1 MAFIDSLSSFLYYP
15 LLIIVLIAAGLYFS
29 ARTGFVQFRLFG
41 EAIRVISE
49 KPSTEGGTSSFK
61 ALMVSTASRVGTGNI
76 VGVSTAVC
84 LGGFGAAFWMWLI
97 ALIGMAT
104 AFVESTLA
112 QIYKRRDTDGS
123 SYGGP
128 AYYIQDAL
136 HSRSLGIVFSIF
148 LILTYAFGFNMLASY
163 NMQDSFKA
171 YSFYN
176 PSVTP
181 WIIGGIMA
189 LLVFWCLLGGG
200 KRIANVA
207 SALVPVMGVIYV
219 IVALV
224 VIVANIGL
232 LPAVIKEIFA
242 DAFNFKAIFGGI
254 AGSCMMYGTKR
265 GLYSNEA
272 GVGSA
277 PNAAA
282 AADVSHPVKQGLVQ
296 MFSVFLDTI
305 IICTATAMMC
315 MCSGVE
321 PSEEIAGAMYV
332 QLSVASVLGN
342 GFGPWFV
349 TVSLMLFGFTTLI
362 GNLYYCNNALAFI
375 NNNKMPGKSFMMGF
389 YIVCALLIFVGAGL
403 SMGLAWSIA
412 DILQAFM
419 CLINI
424 PTCIILG
431 KVSYAACKDYIQQR
445 ELGRA
450 PVFHAKDIGMDASK
464 LDYWQ

>member
-1 MAFIDSLSSFLYYP
+1 MAFIDSLNGFLYYP

-29 ARTGFVQFRLFG
+29 LRTSFVQFRLFG
-41 EAIRVISE
+41 EAIRVIRE
-49 KPSTEGGTSSFK
+49 KPNTKGGISSFK

-136 HSRSLGIVFSIF
+136 HSRGLGIVFSVF

-163 NMQDSFKA
+163 NMQDSFKL

-181 WIIGGIMA
+181 WIIGGVLA
-189 LLVFWCLLGGG
+189 VLVFWCLLGGG

-207 SALVPVMGVIYV
+207 SALVPFMGIIYV
-219 IVALV
+219 AVALV
-224 VIVANIGL
+224 VIVFNIGL
-232 LPAVIKEIFA
+232 LPAVIREIFVN
-242 DAFNFKAIFGGI
+242 AFDFKAIFGGV
-254 AGSCMMYGTKR
+254 AGSCMVYGIKR

-321 PSEEIAGAMYV
+321 PTADIAGAMYV
-332 QLSVASVLGN
+332 QLSVASVLG
-342 GFGPWFV
+342 GSIGPWFV
-349 TVSLMLFGFTTLI
+349 TISLLLFGFTTLI

-389 YIVCALLIFVGAGL
+389 YVVCALLIFVGAGL

-412 DILQAFM
+412 DILQALM

-424 PTCIILG
+424 PTCVILG
-431 KVSYAACKDYIQQR
+431 KVVYSACTDYIEQR
-445 ELGRA
+445 NMGNN
-450 PVFHAKDIGMDASK
+450 PVFRARSIGMDASK

>member
-1 MAFIDSLSSFLYYP
+1 MAFIDSLNSFLYYP

-29 ARTGFVQFRLFG
+29 VRTGFVQFRLFG

-49 KPSTEGGTSSFK
+49 KPSQEDGTSSFK

-97 ALIGMAT
+97 ALVGMAS

-136 HSRSLGIVFSIF
+136 HSRSIGVVFSIF

-171 YSFYN
+171 YGFYN
-176 PSVTP
+176 PSITP
-181 WIIGGIMA
+181 WIIGGILA
-189 LLVFWCLLGGG
+189 VLVFWCLLGGG

-207 SALVPVMGVIYV
+207 SGLVPVMGVIYV
-219 IVALV
+219 LVALV
-224 VIVANIGL
+224 VIIFNIKL
-232 LPAVIKEIFA
+232 LPGVIGQIFS
-242 DAFNFKAIFGGI
+242 DAFNFKAIFGGV
-254 AGSCMMYGTKR
+254 AGSCMMYGIKR

-321 PSEEIAGAMYV
+321 PTEEIAGAMYV
-332 QLSVASVLGN
+332 QLSVSSVLGS

-375 NNNKMPGKSFMMGF
+375 NKGKMPGKKFMMGF
-389 YIVCALLIFVGAGL
+389 YVVCAVLIFVGAGL

-412 DILQAFM
+412 DILMAFM

-431 KVSYAACKDYIQQR
+431 KVVYAACSDYVEQKQAG
-445 ELGRA
+445 LN
-450 PVFHAKDIGMDASK
+450 PVFRAKKIGMDDSK
-464 LDYWQ
+464 LDYWH

>member
-1 MAFIDSLSSFLYYP
+1 MAFIDSLVSILYYP
-15 LLIIVLIAAGLYFS
+15 ILIIVLVAAGFYFS
-29 ARTGFVQFRLFG
+29 FRTGFVQFRLFG
-41 EAIRVISE
+41 EAIRVVKE

-76 VGVSTAVC
+76 VGVSTAIC
-84 LGGFGAAFWMWLI
+84 LGGFGAAFWMWFI

-136 HSRSLGIVFSIF
+136 HSRSLGIVFSIA

-181 WIIGGIMA
+181 WIIGAILA
-189 LLVFWCLLGGG
+189 ALVFWCLLGGG
-200 KRIANVA
+200 KRIASVA
-207 SALVPVMGVIYV
+207 SALVPIMGLIYV
-219 IVALV
+219 LVALV
-224 VIVANIGL
+224 VIFFNVKL
-232 LPAVIKEIFA
+232 LPGVFTQIFA
-242 DAFNFKAIFGGI
+242 DAFNFKAIFGGV
-254 AGSCMMYGTKR
+254 AGSCMMYGIKR

-282 AADVSHPVKQGLVQ
+282 AADVTHPVKQGLVQ

-321 PSEEIAGAMYV
+321 PTADIAGAMYV
-332 QLSVASVLGN
+332 QLSVSNVLGS
-342 GFGPWFV
+342 FGPIFV

-375 NNNKMPGKSFMMGF
+375 NNNKMPGKKFMMGF
-389 YIVCALLIFVGAGL
+389 YLVCAVLIFVGAGL

-412 DILQAFM
+412 DILQAIM

-431 KVSYAACKDYIQQR
+431 KVVYAACSDYIEQKQTG
-445 ELGRA
+445 LN
-450 PVFHAKDIGMDASK
+450 PVFRAKKIGMDDSK
-464 LDYWQ
+464 LDFWK

>member
-1 MAFIDSLSSFLYYP
+1 MAFIDSLNSFLYYP

-29 ARTGFVQFRLFG
+29 VRTGFVQFRLFG
-41 EAIRVISE
+41 EAVRVISE
-49 KPSTEGGTSSFK
+49 KPSQEGGTSSFK

-97 ALIGMAT
+97 AIIGMAS

-136 HSRSLGIVFSIF
+136 NSRAMGIVFSVF
-148 LILTYAFGFNMLASY
+148 LVLTYAFGFNMLASY

-176 PSVTP
+176 PAVTP
-181 WIIGGIMA
+181 WLIGGILA
-189 LLVFWCLLGGG
+189 VLVFWCLLGGG

-207 SALVPVMGVIYV
+207 SALVPFMGVIYV
-219 IVALV
+219 LVALI
-224 VIVANIGL
+224 VIVMNAGL
-232 LPAVIKEIFA
+232 LPSVIAQIFA
-242 DAFNFKAIFGGI
+242 DAFNFKAIFGGV
-254 AGSCMMYGTKR
+254 AGSCMMYGIKR

-315 MCSGVE
+315 MCSNVE
-321 PSEEIAGAMYV
+321 PSADIAGAMYV
-332 QLSVASVLGN
+332 QLSVSGVMG
-342 GFGPWFV
+342 GFGPVFV
-349 TVSLMLFGFTTLI
+349 TFSLMLFGFTTLI

-375 NNNKMPGKSFMMGF
+375 NNNKMPGKKFMMGF
-389 YIVCALLIFVGAGL
+389 YVVCALLIFVGAGL

-412 DILQAFM
+412 DILQAIM

-431 KVSYAACKDYIQQR
+431 KVVYAACADYIQQKN
-445 ELGRA
+445 A
-450 PVFHAKDIGMDASK
+450 DQNPVFRAKAIGMDDSK
-464 LDYWQ
+464 LDFWK

>member
-1 MAFIDSLSSFLYYP
+1 MAFIDSLVSILYYP
-15 LLIIVLIAAGLYFS
+15 ILIIVLIAAGFYFS
-29 ARTGFVQFRLFG
+29 FRTGFVQFRLFG
-41 EAIRVISE
+41 EAIRVVKE

-76 VGVSTAVC
+76 VGVSTAIC
-84 LGGFGAAFWMWLI
+84 LGGFGAAFWMWFI

-136 HSRSLGIVFSIF
+136 HSRSLGIVFSIA

-181 WIIGGIMA
+181 WIIGA
-189 LLVFWCLLGGG
+189 VLAVLVFWCLLGGG

-207 SALVPVMGVIYV
+207 SALVPVMGLIYV
-219 IVALV
+219 VVALV
-224 VIVANIGL
+224 VIIFNVKL
-232 LPAVIKEIFA
+232 LPGVIGQIFA
-242 DAFNFKAIFGGI
+242 DAFNFKAIFGGV
-254 AGSCMMYGTKR
+254 AGSCMMYGIKR

-321 PSEEIAGAMYV
+321 PAADIAGAMYV
-332 QLSVASVLGN
+332 QLSVSNVLGS
-342 GFGPWFV
+342 FGPIFV

-375 NNNKMPGKSFMMGF
+375 NNNKMPGKNFMLGF
-389 YIVCALLIFVGAGL
+389 YIVCAVLIFVGAGL

-412 DILQAFM
+412 DILQAIM

-431 KVSYAACKDYIQQR
+431 KVAYSACADYVQQKKA
-445 ELGRA
+445 GQN
-450 PVFHAKDIGMDASK
+450 PVFHAKAIGMDDSK
-464 LDYWQ
+464 LDFWK

>member
-1 MAFIDSLSSFLYYP
+1 MAFIDSLNSFLYYP

-29 ARTGFVQFRLFG
+29 VRTGFVQFRLFG
-41 EAIRVISE
+41 EAIRMVTE
-49 KPSTEGGTSSFK
+49 KPTEADGTSSFK

-97 ALIGMAT
+97 AIIGMAS

-136 HSRSLGIVFSIF
+136 HSRGLGIIFSVC
-148 LILTYAFGFNMLASY
+148 LVLTYAFGFNMLASY

-181 WIIGGIMA
+181 WVIGA
-189 LLVFWCLLGGG
+189 VLAVLVFWCLLGGG

-207 SALVPVMGVIYV
+207 SMLVPFMGIIYV
-219 IVALV
+219 LVALV
-224 VIVANIGL
+224 VIVMNASL
-232 LPAVIKEIFA
+232 LPSVIGEIFA
-242 DAFNFKAIFGGI
+242 DAFNFKAIFGGV
-254 AGSCMMYGTKR
+254 AGSCMVYGIKR

-321 PSEEIAGAMYV
+321 PTAEIAGAQYV
-332 QLSVASVLGN
+332 QLSVSNVLGS
-342 GFGPWFV
+342 FGPVFV
-349 TVSLMLFGFTTLI
+349 TISLMLFGFTTLI

-375 NNNKMPGKSFMMGF
+375 NNNKMPGKSFMLGF
-389 YIVCALLIFVGAGL
+389 YAICAVLIFVGAGL

-412 DILQAFM
+412 DIMQALM

-424 PTCIILG
+424 PTCIVLG
-431 KVSYAACKDYIQQR
+431 KVAYAACADYIAQKKQ
-445 ELGRA
+445 GKN
-450 PVFHAKDIGMDASK
+450 PVFHAADIGMDASK

>member
-1 MAFIDSLSSFLYYP
+1 MAFIDSLNSILYYP
-15 LLIIVLIAAGLYFS
+15 ILIIVLIAAGLYFS
-29 ARTGFVQFRLFG
+29 VRTGFVQFRLFG
-41 EAIRVISE
+41 EAVRVVNE
-49 KPSTEGGTSSFK
+49 KPHSEDGISSFK

-97 ALIGMAT
+97 AIIGMAS

-136 HSRSLGIVFSIF
+136 HSRSLGVVFSVF

-171 YSFYN
+171 YGFYN
-176 PSVTP
+176 PAVTP
-181 WIIGGIMA
+181 WIIGGILA
-189 LLVFWCLLGGG
+189 VLVFWCLLGGG

-207 SALVPVMGVIYV
+207 SALVPVMGVLYV
-219 IVALV
+219 LIALV
-224 VIVANIGL
+224 VIIFNAKL
-232 LPAVIKEIFA
+232 LPGVIGQIFA
-242 DAFNFKAIFGGI
+242 DAFNFKAIFGGV
-254 AGSCMMYGTKR
+254 AGSCMMYGIKR

-321 PSEEIAGAMYV
+321 PSADIAGAMYV
-332 QLSVASVLGN
+332 QLSVSSVLG
-342 GFGPWFV
+342 GFGPIFV

-375 NNNKMPGKSFMMGF
+375 NNNKMPDKNFMMGF
-389 YIVCALLIFVGAGL
+389 YIICAVLIFVGAGL

-412 DILQAFM
+412 DILMAFM

-431 KVSYAACKDYIQQR
+431 KVVYAACADYIQQKQA
-445 ELGRA
+445 GQN
-450 PVFHAKDIGMDASK
+450 PVFHAKAIGMDDSK
-464 LDYWQ
+464 LDFWK

>member
-1 MAFIDSLSSFLYYP
+1 MAFIDSLNSILYYP
-15 LLIIVLIAAGLYFS
+15 ILIIVLIAAGLYFS
-29 ARTGFVQFRLFG
+29 LRTGFVQFRLFG
-41 EAIRVISE
+41 EAVRVISE
-49 KPSTEGGTSSFK
+49 KPSTEDGTSSFK

-97 ALIGMAT
+97 AIIGMAS

-128 AYYIQDAL
+128 AYYIEDAL
-136 HSRSLGIVFSIF
+136 HSRTLGVLFSVF
-148 LILTYAFGFNMLASY
+148 LILTYAFGFNMLASF
-163 NMQDSFKA
+163 NIQDSFKA

-176 PSVTP
+176 PAVTP
-181 WIIGGIMA
+181 WIIGAVMA
-189 LLVFWCLLGGG
+189 VLVFWCLLGGG

-207 SALVPVMGVIYV
+207 SALVPVMGLIYV
-219 IVALV
+219 VVALV
-224 VIVANIGL
+224 VIIFNDKL
-232 LPAVIKEIFA
+232 LPGVIGQIFA
-242 DAFNFKAIFGGI
+242 DAFNFKAIFGGV
-254 AGSCMMYGTKR
+254 AGSCMMYGIKR

-282 AADVSHPVKQGLVQ
+282 AADISHPVKQGLVQ

-321 PSEEIAGAMYV
+321 PSADIAGAMYV
-332 QLSVASVLGN
+332 QMSVSSVLGS
-342 GFGPWFV
+342 FGPIFV
-349 TVSLMLFGFTTLI
+349 TVSLLLFGFTTLI
-362 GNLYYCNNALAFI
+362 GNLYYCNNALAFL
-375 NNNKMPGKSFMMGF
+375 NNNKMPGKKFMLGF
-389 YIVCALLIFVGAGL
+389 YIVCAALIFVGAGL

-412 DILQAFM
+412 DILMAFM

-431 KVSYAACKDYIQQR
+431 KVVYSACADYIEQKQSG
-445 ELGRA
+445 LN
-450 PVFHAKDIGMDASK
+450 PVFRAKAIGMDDSK
-464 LDYWQ
+464 LDFWK